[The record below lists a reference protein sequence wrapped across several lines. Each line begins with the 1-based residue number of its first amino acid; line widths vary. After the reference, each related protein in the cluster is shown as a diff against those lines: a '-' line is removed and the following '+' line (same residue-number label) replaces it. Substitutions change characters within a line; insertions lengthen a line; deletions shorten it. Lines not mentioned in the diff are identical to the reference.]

1 MIDAKHSTEVNPH
14 AMDAFVKASDSFSI
28 VASRDIVDIGGLKL
42 WGKGQPV
49 SATLHQRLLDRK
61 LREPIES
68 CLMAEDGVTTVR
80 LYEEM
85 STLLESESPI
95 AKVIKPYA
103 AVLLDQ
109 VKLLPIHPVVQLL
122 LTSALATRPSTL
134 PHAVAAMALAGA
146 LARRERDAGIDV
158 RLAML
163 GGLLHDVGEVYIN
176 PEYLD
181 YSAALGLVGH
191 KHLMV
196 HPRIAQ
202 VLLQSMTDYPA
213 SLCRAI
219 SEHHERLDGSGYPA
233 RLEAKSI
240 SELGAMLAVVEATLG
255 ILRAKHAPLH
265 RASFAMRIVPGEF
278 SLLWIGLICSAA
290 NAGDA
295 NDFSTD
301 QSAVTVGLATMT
313 QIDTHLTH
321 AQQLKASLTS
331 QGRGKEALDIVDAAL
346 HRLMRLKVAWNAL
359 GFWGIDATELS
370 DKEQFYVGMAN
381 KELQLRIRQLQR
393 ECLLLSERLGE
404 LERTSLQSL
413 WTGLLE
419 E

>member
-1 MIDAKHSTEVNPH
+1 M
-14 AMDAFVKASDSFSI
+14 
-28 VASRDIVDIGGLKL
+28 ASRDIVDIRGLKL

-61 LREPIES
+61 LREPIEA

-80 LYEEM
+80 LYEEI
-85 STLLESESPI
+85 STLLESDTPI
-95 AKVIKPYA
+95 AKVVKPYA

-122 LTSALATRPSTL
+122 LTTALAIRPSTL
-134 PHAVAAMALAGA
+134 PHAVSAMALAGA

-163 GGLLHDVGEVYIN
+163 GGLLHDIGEVYIN

-181 YSAALGLVGH
+181 YSAALGIVGH

-196 HPRIAQ
+196 HPRVAQ
-202 VLLQSMTDYPA
+202 VLLQSMTDYPEP
-213 SLCRAI
+213 LCRAI
-219 SEHHERLDGSGYPA
+219 GEHHERLDGSGYPA
-233 RLEAKSI
+233 RLEVKGI
-240 SELGAMLAVVEATLG
+240 SALGSMLAVVEATLG
-255 ILRAKHAPLH
+255 ILRATHAPLH

-278 SLLWIGLICSAA
+278 SSLWIGLICNAA
-290 NAGDA
+290 DA
-295 NDFSTD
+295 VETHDFSTD
-301 QSAVTVGLATMT
+301 PSTVSQGLATLT
-313 QIDTHLTH
+313 HIDAHLAH
-321 AQQLKASLTS
+321 AQQLKVSLTT
-331 QGRGKEALDIVDAAL
+331 QGRGKDTLDIVDAAL

-359 GFWGIDATELS
+359 GFWGVDVAELTAQ
-370 DKEQFYVGMAN
+370 EQFYVGMAN

-419 E
+419 EDGAKGVPL

>member
-1 MIDAKHSTEVNPH
+1 MIDAKHRTEVNPH
-14 AMDAFVKASDSFSI
+14 AMDAFVKASESYSI
-28 VASRDIVDIGGLKL
+28 VASRDIVDVGGLKL

-61 LREPIES
+61 LREPIEA
-68 CLMAEDGVTTVR
+68 CLMAEDGVTAVR
-80 LYEEM
+80 LYDEL
-85 STLLESESPI
+85 SALLDSDEPI
-95 AKVIKPYA
+95 TQLIKPYA

-146 LARRERDAGIDV
+146 MARRERSAGIDV

-181 YSAALGLVGH
+181 YSAALGIVGH

-196 HPRIAQ
+196 HPRMAQ
-202 VLLQSMTDYPA
+202 VLLQSMTDYPP

-219 SEHHERLDGSGYPA
+219 GEHHERLDGSGYPA
-233 RLEAKSI
+233 RLGAKDI
-240 SELGAMLAVVEATLG
+240 SEFGAMLAVVEATLG
-255 ILRAKHAPLH
+255 ILRAPHAPLH

-278 SLLWIGLICSAA
+278 SLLWIGLICNTA
-290 NAGDA
+290 NAGDVH
-295 NDFSTD
+295 DLSTD
-301 QSAVTVGLATMT
+301 PSAINLGLGSMT
-313 QIDTHLTH
+313 QIETHLAH
-321 AQQLKASLTS
+321 AQQLKASLIS

-359 GFWGIDATELS
+359 GLWGVDASDLS
-370 DKEQFYVGMAN
+370 DKEQFYVGMVS

-413 WTGLLE
+413 WAGLLE
-419 E
+419 G